1 MRETAAKGISDE
13 TMGALSK
20 VLAKVGKTKPRPLSV
35 MPNPKKNGDT
45 GTASW
50 ERHLIDPAIVELALS
65 LDVPLAMPPGPPR
78 SYTFWLYPWHARRSG
93 KLDELR
99 LVGKHPFFSQVLA
112 ASFLPTRETK
122 DNVVN
127 WLAKAVEPRFREGFK
142 VVFDELDT
150 FGKTVLETWTVG
162 ALEVH
167 AGWIEGLCQPEVF
180 ALCPSLA
187 KAVRELS
194 AERLLRNQLRAGI
207 MDEWGYQAQDDA
219 LALFPPERHRDVS
232 ATASGPLPYHVLL
245 DTKEGR
251 IVAFGPEGIVLDR
264 PFPAAKKMKDVRNLL
279 YSGGDVLVC
288 EYKPSQARWAFA
300 GGKPF
305 EADPYGF
312 HSVATPDGQVITRA
326 LKIFPVG
333 SRDFEHNPHGS
344 GTRIWCDGVGYYA
357 HAQEVAEGPG
367 GVGFITFDPTT
378 GKKTGHGL
386 PPWMA
391 ELVGPRG
398 KLIVHI
404 EATFIVPVPKG
415 AEQSPFGAKGGFGGF
430 ALYKRDGQVLVEGID
445 GRKRPGLVNGLYT
458 AALMT
463 FPAREGFYPVVESA
477 FDIGIA
483 MPDGT
488 TPLVPM
494 DALRRYWMGTPHLS
508 MHEWYCLRPRDL
520 GASKA
525 LAVCSDETAKA
536 LFDAAMT
543 AAVPPA
549 QVEEVKQYGKM
560 QVVMTPAHVPQATP
574 SVLADAIRRALPVVK
589 HPRMVEGIAG
599 IARAAVKVA
608 PIVARLKSRVTTTTV
623 ASAGAKSSLRND
635 DAGAL
640 ARLFE
645 HERPWW
651 NEKLGIQL
659 GQQILDASHFLFE
672 AHDDAMVTP
681 APTIVP
687 WPLLLTRIGEVL
699 YRVLAPGTP
708 KSKRSELVKVLELW
722 LETGFPSHVK
732 TLRLVDLAA
741 PSNAPELA
749 GLDREHAQRLLVWG
763 DRFFVSWS
771 GVVDGKAVLHAI
783 QAATGASFDVP
794 KGVTVTRAD
803 PADARFDVGVIRKT
817 LGLLELRGPAK
828 LDLSAVERFA
838 KKKKLS
844 KAAATLLWAA
854 GYDPWLVGEKKL
866 ATFQVERDS
875 LDSAEKEL
883 KKLPLAAIYT
893 KAMPS
898 DPTELYDASMMAD
911 RLLSA
916 FSK

>member
-1 MRETAAKGISDE
+1 
-13 TMGALSK
+13 
-20 VLAKVGKTKPRPLSV
+20 
-35 MPNPKKNGDT
+35 
-45 GTASW
+45 
-50 ERHLIDPAIVELALS
+50 
-65 LDVPLAMPPGPPR
+65 
-78 SYTFWLYPWHARRSG
+78 
-93 KLDELR
+93 
-99 LVGKHPFFSQVLA
+99 
-112 ASFLPTRETK
+112 
-122 DNVVN
+122 
-127 WLAKAVEPRFREGFK
+127 
-142 VVFDELDT
+142 
-150 FGKTVLETWTVG
+150 
-162 ALEVH
+162 
-167 AGWIEGLCQPEVF
+167 
-180 ALCPSLA
+180 
-187 KAVRELS
+187 
-194 AERLLRNQLRAGI
+194 

-219 LALFPPERHRDVS
+219 LALFPPERHHEVS
-232 ATASGPLPYHVLL
+232 KTASGPLPYHVLL
-245 DTKEGR
+245 DMKEGR
-251 IVAFGPEGIVLDR
+251 VVAFGPEGVVLDR
-264 PFPAAKKMKDVRNLL
+264 PFPAAKKMQDVRNLL

-288 EYKPSQARWAFA
+288 EYKPYQARWAFT

-305 EADPYGF
+305 EWPAF
-312 HSVATPDGQVITRA
+312 HTVPTPDGQLITRA
-326 LKIFPVG
+326 LKVFPVG
-333 SRDFEHNPHGS
+333 SSDCEHNPQGS
-344 GTRIWCDGVGYYA
+344 GTRIWFDGHGYYA
-357 HAQEVAEGPG
+357 HAQEVDVGSDGAAKGD
-367 GVGFITFDPTT
+367 GFITFDPTT

-386 PPWMA
+386 PRWMA
-391 ELVGPRG
+391 ELIGPRG

-404 EATFIVPVPKG
+404 EATFILPVPKG

-430 ALYKRDGQVLVEGID
+430 ALYKRDGHVWVEGID

-494 DALRRYWMGTPHLS
+494 NAFWRYWAGTPHLS
-508 MHEWYCLRPRDL
+508 LHEWYGLRPRDL
-520 GASKA
+520 AASKV
-525 LAVCSDETAKA
+525 LAVCSDEAAKT
-536 LFDAAMT
+536 LLDAAT
-543 AAVPPA
+543 IAAAPP
-549 QVEEVKQYGKM
+549 EHKEVKRYGKM
-560 QVVMTPAHVPQATP
+560 QVVMTPARKPQAAT
-574 SVLADAIRRALPVVK
+574 SALADAVRRALPAVK
-589 HPRMVEGIAG
+589 HPRMVEGVAG

-623 ASAGAKSSLRND
+623 AAAGAKSSLRND
-635 DAGAL
+635 DVGAL
-640 ARLFE
+640 ARLFQ

-651 NEKLGIQL
+651 IEKLGIQL
-659 GQQILDASHFLFE
+659 GQQILDVSHFLFE

-708 KSKRSELVKVLELW
+708 KSKRAELVKVLELW
-722 LETGFPSHVK
+722 LETGFPSHMK
-732 TLRLVDLAA
+732 TLRLVDLTA

-771 GVVDGKAVLHAI
+771 GVLGDKAVLHAI
-783 QAATGASFDVP
+783 QAATGTSFDVP

-803 PADARFDVGVIRKT
+803 PADARFDVGVIQKT
-817 LGLLELRGPAK
+817 LALLEERGTAK
-828 LDLSAVERFA
+828 LNLSFVERFA

-866 ATFQVERDS
+866 ATFQIERDA

-883 KKLPLAAIYT
+883 KKLPLASIYM
-893 KAMPS
+893 KAMPT
-898 DPTELYDASMMAD
+898 DPAELYDTSLMAD

-916 FSK
+916 F